1 MVGLPPMIPITNR
14 RSFLKGAALASAG
27 EFAFLRGLAP
37 VGAAEVEGVRGAV
50 RMRAEIEP
58 VVRLIEETARER
70 LLEEVG
76 ARIRS
81 GALSYQQVLAGLQL
95 AGVKHIEPRPVG
107 FKFHAVLVVNSA
119 HLASIASPDSER
131 WLPIFWAL
139 DYFKSSQQ
147 QDANQGDWTMS
158 AVDEARVPAGD
169 RARAAFVEAMEAWDV
184 AGADAAVA
192 GLARTAGADEAFE
205 LFARFGARDF
215 RDIGHKAI
223 FVANGFRTLENI
235 GWQHAEPVLRSLAYA
250 LLAHEGDNPAERDA
264 DVDRPWR
271 ENLGRAEQIPDTWQ
285 AGRDDPAAVEA
296 ELLPVLR
303 EGDSGAASGAVLELL
318 RAGVGPRS
326 VWDVLLGFSGELLMR
341 RPDILTLHAV
351 TSANALYYA
360 YRTVG
365 DDHLR
370 RMLLLQEAAFLPF
383 FRRSRESIAG
393 SPLRIDNLEPSEDGE
408 VSVDSIFEAVGRDG
422 TAAARRVLGFCA
434 GDAGRAGG
442 VIDEARRYLFLK
454 GRSTHDYKFTS
465 AVLEDYHH
473 LSPAIRDR
481 FLAASVFNLKGAGD
495 RDNDLVG
502 RVRAALG

>member
-1 MVGLPPMIPITNR
+1 MPPIPSR
-14 RSFLKGAALASAG
+14 R
-27 EFAFLRGLAP
+27 AFLRTTALA
-37 VGAAEVEGVRGAV
+37 GAGGFVFLRHLPKVTADEVAGVRETV
-50 RMRAEIEP
+50 RLRAEIEP

-76 ARIRS
+76 ARIKS
-81 GALSYQQVLAGLQL
+81 GALSYQEVLAGLQL
-95 AGVKHIEPRPVG
+95 AGVKNIQPRPVG

-139 DYFKSSQQ
+139 DYFKHSQYQDVQ
-147 QDANQGDWTMS
+147 QNDWTMEP
-158 AVDEARVPAGD
+158 VDEARVPSGD
-169 RARAAFVEAMEAWDV
+169 RAKAAFIEAMENWDV
-184 AGADAAVA
+184 AAADAAVA
-192 GLARTAGADEAFE
+192 GLARSAGADEAFE
-205 LFARFGARDF
+205 VFARFGARDF

-250 LLAHEGDNPAERDA
+250 LLAHEGENPATRDA

-271 ENLGRAEQIPDTWQ
+271 DNLERAAEIPGSWQ
-285 AGRDDPAAVEA
+285 AGRDDPAAVA
-296 ELLPVLR
+296 GELLPVLR
-303 EGDSGAASGAVLELL
+303 EGDSAAASQAVVALL
-318 RAGVGPRS
+318 RAGVGPQAL
-326 VWDVLLGFSGELLMR
+326 WDALLGFSGELLMR

-383 FRRSRESIAG
+383 FRRDQASIAQ
-393 SPLRIDNLEPSEDGE
+393 SPLRIDALAPAEGE
-408 VSVDSIFEAVGRDG
+408 SSVEAIFDAVGRDNPE
-422 TAAARRVLGFCA
+422 AAGRVLGYVS
-434 GDAGRAGG
+434 GDAARAGQ
-442 VIDEARRYLFLK
+442 VIDEARRTLFLK
-454 GRSTHDYKFTS
+454 GRNTHDYKFTA

-481 FLAASVFNLKGAGD
+481 YLAASVFNLKGAAD
-495 RDNDLVG
+495 PENELVA